1 MKRHKP
7 AVIAAVVVILIAL
20 IGAMY
25 GVYAHFVP
33 KAEAGEKHITLTI
46 QFPEEE
52 KTYELDTQAEYLLEV
67 LDSVAEID
75 GEESAEFGY
84 TLYTIDGVTADFTT
98 DSAYWAIYVDGEYGT
113 LNLAS
118 QPVTDGGSYTIA
130 YETYA

>member
-1 MKRHKP
+1 MKRHRP

-25 GVYAHFVP
+25 GVYSHFAP

-46 QFPEEE
+46 RFPEEE

-75 GEESAEFGY
+75 GEESAEFGD

-118 QPVTDGGSYTIA
+118 QPVTDCGSYTIA